1 LALYAITLIRHKYS
15 ELAVDTTNTTD
26 TGASNLNDDLR
37 DKICEYLKCY
47 FRELRD
53 RVQQKYEKQCHELLT
68 ESLEQ
73 YINEKIDT
81 LMSNWASILQD
92 IEDENTNGNNGRPI
106 KLRYSNSNFA
116 NKNRWRRFEF
126 KDLFLS
132 LNDYETDDTNELWA
146 VPMSLRNIEAEAV
159 INVMD

>member
-1 LALYAITLIRHKYS
+1 MH
-15 ELAVDTTNTTD
+15 
-26 TGASNLNDDLR
+26 
-37 DKICEYLKCY
+37 
-47 FRELRD
+47 D
-53 RVQQKYEKQCHELLT
+53 RTHPT
-68 ESLEQ
+68 ECTPQS
-73 YINEKIDT
+73 DCF
-81 LMSNWASILQD
+81 A
-92 IEDENTNGNNGRPI
+92 I

-116 NKNRWRRFEF
+116 NKNRSRRFEF